1 MKSGT
6 LFTVISIPMS
16 DLQFASATQRLRAN
30 GIDLTGPT
38 GTLTKDGVTARYTH
52 AEGTFTVEILHH
64 PAMLPLSLIEGR
76 LQAYLEQSV
85 AYDAGKSA
93 L

>member
-1 MKSGT
+1 M
-6 LFTVISIPMS
+6 ISVPMS
-16 DLQFASATQRLRAN
+16 DRQFAAATQRLHAN

-52 AEGTFTVEILHH
+52 ADGTLTVEIIDR
-64 PAMLPLSLIEGR
+64 PFYYPLSLVESK
-76 LQAYLEQSV
+76 LQSYLEQSV
-85 AYDAGKSA
+85 AYDADRSA